1 LADNNDKTF
10 DTEVINRLGDFF
22 GEQEQSNPS
31 SDNRNSNVS
40 PDFPL
45 RNLNAI
51 ILSIEWE
58 ITDQIMT
65 NLIAEVSRLKKIY
78 RNDKIIFPFLQLH
91 GSVGD
96 YIRRKKVTALPGS
109 ISLLHSICGGLN
121 RVVTVP
127 EMTEAEKKRTLSE
140 EVNKFKELKKQII
153 IAKSAVVDKVTPA
166 PSKITRPSPPE
177 KEISHKEPKAKV
189 SPVPTHETIMYAL
202 EEIKKVIRAE
212 FKALREE
219 LKMKK

>member
-1 LADNNDKTF
+1 MAGNNDKTF
-10 DTEVINRLGDFF
+10 GTEVTNRLGEFF
-22 GEQEQSNPS
+22 GERQQSDPS
-31 SDNRNSNVS
+31 SDKSS
-40 PDFPL
+40 SSGSQDSPL

-58 ITDQIMT
+58 ITDQIMAS
-65 NLIAEVSRLKKIY
+65 LVAEISRLKKIY
-78 RNDKIIFPFLQLH
+78 QNDKTIFSFLQLH

-140 EVNKFKELKKQII
+140 EVKKFKELKKQII
-153 IAKSAVVDKVTPA
+153 IAKSAVADKVTPA
-166 PSKITRPSPPE
+166 PSRITRPSPPE
-177 KEISHKEPKAKV
+177 KEISRKEPKTKV
-189 SPVPTHETIMYAL
+189 GPGSTHETIMYAL
-202 EEIKKVIRAE
+202 EEIKNIIRAE